1 MSEKKESIEQIRKS
15 LKTGK
20 IVLSITNLAAS
31 VLFIV
36 AYVMSQFAWYLALG
50 VIFLVALA
58 LTYFFITKLEQ
69 KVVSKSRK

>member
-36 AYVMSQFAWYLALG
+36 AYVMSQFAWYLVLG

>member
-1 MSEKKESIEQIRKS
+1 MSEKKENIEQIRKS

-20 IVLSITNLAAS
+20 IVLSITNLATSA
-31 VLFIV
+31 LFFT
-36 AYVMSQFAWYLALG
+36 AYLMSQFAWYLALG
-50 VIFLVALA
+50 VIFLTVLM

>member
-31 VLFIV
+31 ALFFV
-36 AYVMSQFAWYLALG
+36 AYVMSQFAWYLVLG